1 MNGRSYYLLAVAS
14 DSFIKIFELSI
25 RDSQTQTP
33 IIDVLKEIPLSNQPC
48 MRLSWNVM
56 GTYLSGS

>member
-1 MNGRSYYLLAVAS
+1 VAS